1 MVSAIIRLK
10 RPSHPSLD
18 RRGHPRVILVQVIDI
33 LYGLFL
39 FVKVR
44 KMKKYI
50 ESISKLNDVTLS
62 ASTDEVDRYSEA
74 DIFWAK
80 HKTGFA
86 TTRNIRKGD
95 IYQFE
100 FGKNYVPEMSYE
112 HRGLVI
118 GISQKLL
125 YVLPIYSYKPASV
138 KIPPLHITDNPN
150 GNGDFYLLKQSE
162 YSFLRHDSI
171 VKLNDIRTVSIA
183 RIKYS
188 HNVSIPPSS
197 DTYKFIERCVFRRYF
212 PSVSFEYDKLK
223 TDYETA
229 VQQSKSDNEQIAAL
243 QKQVEDLVNALAAL
257 QQKSDGKD

>member
-1 MVSAIIRLK
+1 MVSVNIRLK
-10 RPSHPSLD
+10 RPNSLSLD
-18 RRGHPRVILVQVIDI
+18 RRGHPRVILVQAIDI

-39 FVKVR
+39 ICQGV

-62 ASTDEVDRYSEA
+62 TPVNEVDRYSES

-80 HKTGFA
+80 HKNGLASTK
-86 TTRNIRKGD
+86 NIRKGD

-118 GISQKLL
+118 GISKKLL

-150 GNGDFYLLKQSE
+150 GNGDFYLLKRSE
-162 YSFLRHDSI
+162 YSFLGHDSV
-171 VKLNDIRTVSIA
+171 VKLNDIRTVSVA

-188 HNVSIPPSS
+188 HNVSIPSSS
-197 DTYKFIERCVFRRYF
+197 DTYKFIESCAFRRYF
-212 PSVSFEYDKLK
+212 PSVSYEYDKLK
-223 TDYETA
+223 TDYEN
-229 VQQSKSDNEQIAAL
+229 VVRKSKSDSEQIAAL
-243 QKQVEDLVNALAAL
+243 QKHIEALTSALATL
-257 QQKSDGKD
+257 QQKSDDKD